1 MKTPHFPPHYR
12 IVPAERLV
20 LPENWPDC
28 ARPRAD
34 LLERARRFGQ
44 IQPLLVCGDAGK
56 EERLPV
62 LAGVLE
68 FLALQAIACP
78 EMVCRILPEDRPPVE
93 RFALQILH
101 DLQVWEESPLLQS
114 WLVSAMQEA
123 LPEVEWRE
131 LLPLLPL
138 STGKTAELTALL
150 QLAPDL
156 QAAVHSRLVPL
167 KSLPLFRRLPVSGQ
181 VQALALIQR
190 FRFGGSKQQ
199 RLLEGLVELVLREGL
214 GVDELTAQWQ
224 QSEPPDDNRPQ
235 EGQHL
240 LHWLETRVNPEL
252 AQAEERFQK
261 RVRALHAPLGFSFS
275 HTKSFEDEGVSVQ
288 LACRNWE
295 EVEAVWPGL
304 VQLVERKVA

>member
-20 LPENWPDC
+20 LPENWPTC
-28 ARPRAD
+28 ACPGAE

-62 LAGVLE
+62 LAGVLV
-68 FLALQAIACP
+68 FLALQATACP

-101 DLQVWEESPLLQS
+101 DQQVWEESPLLQG

-123 LPEVEWRE
+123 LPEAEWRE
-131 LLPLLPL
+131 LLPLLQL

-167 KSLPLFRRLPVSGQ
+167 KSLPLFRRLSASGQ

-240 LHWLETRVNPEL
+240 LHWLEARVNPEL
-252 AQAEERFQK
+252 AQAEERFQ
-261 RVRALHAPLGFSFS
+261 RQVRALHAPLGFSFS

-304 VQLVERKVA
+304 VQLVERKTS

>member
-1 MKTPHFPPHYR
+1 MQAPRFL

-20 LPENWPDC
+20 LPENWPGC
-28 ARPRAD
+28 ACPGAE

-44 IQPLLVCGDAGK
+44 MQPLLICGDAGK

-68 FLALQAIACP
+68 FLALQATTCP
-78 EMVCRILPEDRPPVE
+78 ELACRILPEDSSPAE

-101 DLQVWEESPLLQS
+101 DQQVWEASPILQGWLLT
-114 WLVSAMQEA
+114 AMQKA
-123 LPEVEWRE
+123 LPEAEWRD
-131 LLPLLPL
+131 LLPLLQL
-138 STGKTAELTALL
+138 SADKTGELTALV

-156 QAAVHSRLVPL
+156 QAAVHTQLVPL
-167 KSLPLFRRLPVSGQ
+167 KNLPLFRRLPTSGQ

-199 RLLEGLVELVLREGL
+199 RLLQGLVELVLREGL
-214 GVDELTAQWQ
+214 GVDEVEAQWRR
-224 QSEPPDDNRPQ
+224 SKPPGDNLPQ

-240 LHWLETRVNPEL
+240 LHWLEARINPEL

-261 RVRALHAPLGFSFS
+261 QVRALHAPLGFSFS
-275 HTKSFEDEGVSVQ
+275 HTRSFEDEGVTVQ